1 MAEIE
6 ERLRS
11 DGFNEEAAERVVTTR
26 EPKPITIKEASE
38 VFNVPEA
45 TIRGWIHRGHL
56 ASVGRIKYPAPGGG
70 KVLVDSAQVEEL
82 TVSPPVNGRPP
93 KKST

>member
-1 MAEIE
+1 M
-6 ERLRS
+6 
-11 DGFNEEAAERVVTTR
+11 VTTL

-56 ASVGRIKYPAPGGG
+56 APVGRIKKCPARGGG

-82 TVSPPVNGRPP
+82 TVNPPLNGRPR
-93 KKST
+93 KRALDKT